1 VHTTPD
7 TPLGHPDHPGS
18 SILKDLQE
26 SIADQ
31 GSAYKRIKVVHVP
44 MEESVTKQARED
56 VQKRD
61 AIGQRSV
68 RTRQLAGED
77 FVEGSPEHQRAQS
90 MMLAEQGFTRGPVEP
105 HGQGKFID
113 EAGVVFEVIRPAAGG
128 ATAAAPE
135 VARQLIAKLDAAAKS
150 GQLGKRKFIL
160 DLQGLEVDVQRE
172 VLRLLA
178 NNPKAAKR
186 AQNILIH
193 DRANSE
199 MMVFDPKDAK

>member
-1 VHTTPD
+1 
-7 TPLGHPDHPGS
+7 
-18 SILKDLQE
+18 
-26 SIADQ
+26 
-31 GSAYKRIKVVHVP
+31 
-44 MEESVTKQARED
+44 
-56 VQKRD
+56 
-61 AIGQRSV
+61 
-68 RTRQLAGED
+68 
-77 FVEGSPEHQRAQS
+77 
-90 MMLAEQGFTRGPVEP
+90 
-105 HGQGKFID
+105 
-113 EAGVVFEVIRPAAGG
+113 VIRPAAGG